1 MGLSQRISC
10 TCHLTT
16 FLEVFKT
23 VKLKSLLI
31 ANLLLSFMLLM
42 PACADEFTQF
52 RGPGGAGVVRDQAI
66 PSSWSGESNLAWKVS
81 VPGSGWSQ
89 PVVWQNKLFVTSAV
103 GDKEFRPK
111 DFNDGVK
118 TPQSMGLGG
127 LSAPP
132 KINFQWQVHCYD
144 VAQGSL
150 LWSKTVVEGR
160 PEFPIHPSNSYA
172 TESPVVDAQGVYVLF
187 GATGTVAGL
196 SHAGDLIWKKELG
209 AFPTNNGFGTGSSLA
224 IFEDAVFAQHFT
236 EKSASLT
243 CFETSTGNVK
253 WTDNRD
259 EMGSSWSSPIVWN
272 NSVRP
277 ELISSGG
284 EKLISYSPKTG
295 EKLWMVSNIK
305 APTACSVAS
314 DSERI
319 YFGGSDPMSKGPL
332 FAVHAGASGD
342 LSPKKKNDSLSFCD
356 WLEKKAAPGMA
367 SPVSTGI
374 NVVVLDNNILRAY
387 DAKTGKKVQERR
399 LGQLK
404 MIAASPLVVDGKVLV
419 LDEEGNAVL
428 LDSAQEYSVVG
439 NGKIDDTFWSTPA
452 IANNSI
458 YLRGINGMYCIRTTP
473 SP

>member
-1 MGLSQRISC
+1 MKSFILSSAVLLC
-10 TCHLTT
+10 S
-16 FLEVFKT
+16 FPFMA
-23 VKLKSLLI
+23 SL
-31 ANLLLSFMLLM
+31 S
-42 PACADEFTQF
+42 ADGFNQF
-52 RGPGGAGVVRDQAI
+52 RGQGGTAVVHNQTI
-66 PSSWSGESNLAWKVS
+66 PLEWSMDKNLAWKID

-89 PVVWQNKLFVTSAV
+89 PVIWQNKLFVTSAV

-127 LSAPP
+127 MSSPP

-144 VAQGSL
+144 ALSGSH

-160 PEFPIHPSNSYA
+160 PEFPVHPSNSYA
-172 TESPVVDAQGVYVLF
+172 TESPVVDAQGVYAMF

-196 SHAGDLIWKKELG
+196 SHSGELLWRKELG

-224 IFEDAVFAQHFT
+224 ILEDAIFAQHFT

-243 CFETSTGNVK
+243 CFESASGTVRWS
-253 WTDNRD
+253 DNRD
-259 EMGSSWSSPIVWN
+259 QMGSSWSSPIVWV
-272 NSVRP
+272 NSIRP

-295 EKLWMVSNIK
+295 EKLWMLSNVK

-314 DSERI
+314 DSQRI

-332 FAVHAGASGD
+332 FAVRAGASGD
-342 LSPKKKNDSLSFCD
+342 ISPKKKNDSFEYCD

-374 NVVVLDNNILRAY
+374 HIVVLDNNILRAY
-387 DAKTGKKVQERR
+387 DATSGKKIQERR
-399 LGQLK
+399 LGKLK
-404 MIAASPLVVDGKVLV
+404 MIASSPLVVDNNVLV
-419 LDEEGNAVL
+419 LDEEGNAIL
-428 LDSAQEYSVVG
+428 LDSTQEYAAVG

-452 IANNSI
+452 IANDSI
-458 YLRGINGMYCIRTTP
+458 YLRGINSLYCIRTAQAGSSNP
-473 SP
+473 